1 LVPTDFSEHADKA
14 LKLALDVA
22 GSSKGRV
29 YLLHVIDESIQQC
42 GVDYCLSGDV
52 VRDIESSLER
62 TAESLLREKALKFSG
77 SGDVEIVPVV
87 KKGSSADVILDEQKE
102 VKADLIVLG
111 SQGRSRL
118 YHPLGGS
125 VGERVMRGAACPVL
139 VAGG

>member
-1 LVPTDFSEHADKA
+1 
-14 LKLALDVA
+14 
-22 GSSKGRV
+22 
-29 YLLHVIDESIQQC
+29 
-42 GVDYCLSGDV
+42 
-52 VRDIESSLER
+52 VRNIESSLTR
-62 TAESLLREKALKFSG
+62 TAESRLREKALKFSG

-111 SQGRSRL
+111 SQGRSRF

-139 VAGG
+139 LAGS